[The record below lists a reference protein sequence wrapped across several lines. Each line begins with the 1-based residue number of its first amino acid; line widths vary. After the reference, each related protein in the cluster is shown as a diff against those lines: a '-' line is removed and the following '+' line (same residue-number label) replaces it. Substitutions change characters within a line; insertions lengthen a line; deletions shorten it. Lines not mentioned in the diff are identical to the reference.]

1 MGGGIFVV
9 LCLFDLI
16 DGDEIRWL
24 LNAVGAVL
32 MSGFILYQTSL
43 MVNGGETNYIL
54 ATIGLYVSIYNLFTS
69 LLHLLGVAADD

>member
-1 MGGGIFVV
+1 MENIVPGQREKKRRWKEAGVVGGGIFVV

-32 MSGFILYQTSL
+32 MFFASL
-43 MVNGGETNYIL
+43 WIDRRSMPDRDWPQG
-54 ATIGLYVSIYNLFTS
+54 VSDS
-69 LLHLLGVAADD
+69 R